1 MHWLVNYKYI
11 YIMKIF
17 FLIFINLLIISATIA
32 KEYVIESQG
41 ERVLVKAHHYSDKDN
56 LKIFRLEGTFK
67 DNAGNFGDF
76 NSIVTVNTVNNNIE
90 KLEASNQ
97 FIYKDDIIAY
107 NSAKRV
113 NNELEQGVGR
123 WLYTYAS
130 KDISTIISSECIY
143 SITYYKNKYLTLA
156 KCNIPNKAFEEIKNI
171 SR

>member
-1 MHWLVNYKYI
+1 
-11 YIMKIF
+11 MKIF
-17 FLIFINLLIISATIA
+17 ILFLITMLVISPSFA

-41 ERVLVKAHHYSDKDN
+41 ERILVKAHYYSDKDN
-56 LKIFRLEGTFK
+56 LKIFKLEGTFK

-76 NSIVTVNTVNNNIE
+76 NSIVTVNTINNNIE

-107 NSAKRV
+107 NTAKRA
-113 NNELEQGVGR
+113 NNELEQGVGK

-130 KDISTIISSECIY
+130 KEISTIIYSECIY

-156 KCNIPNKAFEEIKNI
+156 KCSVPNKAFEEIKNI
-171 SR
+171 NR

>member
-1 MHWLVNYKYI
+1 
-11 YIMKIF
+11 MKIF
-17 FLIFINLLIISATIA
+17 FLILINLLAISTIAA

-41 ERVLVKAHHYSDKDN
+41 ERILVKAHFYSDKDN

-76 NSIVTVNTVNNNIE
+76 NSIVTVNTIDNNIE

-107 NSAKRV
+107 NSAKR
-113 NNELEQGVGR
+113 NNDELEQGVGK

-130 KDISTIISSECIY
+130 KTISTIIDSECIY

-171 SR
+171 SH